1 MKRAA
6 EDEGGDA
13 EGAEETMDVGGA
25 IESSPASESVTV
37 RMWMTNS
44 AAGTIIGKGGINIK
58 GIREQS
64 GSKIS
69 ISELV
74 QGATERLIS

>member
-44 AAGTIIGKGGINIK
+44 AAVSRATPHRPLFGGCSLLRP
-58 GIREQS
+58 GAR
-64 GSKIS
+64 IS
-69 ISELV
+69 DSP
-74 QGATERLIS
+74 RL